1 MKFNLYF
8 SEEVYS
14 KAARLS
20 LSDYE
25 DSKTYDIMNRI
36 QNKRGDNL
44 LGFHGYN
51 NSDDYSVFL
60 YFYFNKF

>member
-8 SEEVYS
+8 SEKIYS

-25 DSKTYDIMNRI
+25 DSKTYDIMNRV
-36 QNKRGDNL
+36 QKQRGIIFYL
-44 LGFHGYN
+44 IMGI
-51 NSDDYSVFL
+51 SWL
-60 YFYFNKF
+60 Y